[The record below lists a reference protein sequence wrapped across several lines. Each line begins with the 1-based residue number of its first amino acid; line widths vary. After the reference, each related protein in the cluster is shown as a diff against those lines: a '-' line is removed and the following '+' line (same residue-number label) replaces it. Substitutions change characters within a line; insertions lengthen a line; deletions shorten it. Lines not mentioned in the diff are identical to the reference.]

1 MPIVA
6 LTALLSCLSGSSVR
20 EGVGVHTA
28 GMGSRGTVDRRRA
41 AWRRRIWYGT
51 LEDHLHIYRPSA
63 TNYLVRGVGTFVIIA
78 LMFPGSRYL
87 GAVLMGVG
95 YVVAE
100 YLSYRVALRI
110 QRKRLRRRYRR

>member
-1 MPIVA
+1 MV
-6 LTALLSCLSGSSVR
+6 LLSCLSGSSVR
-20 EGVGVHTA
+20 EDGRVHTA

-63 TNYLVRGVGTFVIIA
+63 TNYVVRGVGTFVIIA